1 MKSSRAPF
9 GDSVLKLKLLIASC
23 LLAIFH
29 AGQAKA
35 SLKPQEIAIIAARGS
50 RSSERL
56 AEYYAQQRGV
66 PLENICKVVMP
77 REETITH
84 EKWLWAI
91 RPEIRK
97 WLEENDPQRQ
107 LRCLV
112 TTWDVPLRIGKAKND
127 RPAAH
132 RYQEYLGGERAKRV
146 KVLRDIAAQF
156 ALLAPGVGLTEEGG
170 NQLPGKDKESS
181 PLDSKQETS
190 ELDALS
196 AKLEQELQRAQ
207 ARVQQ
212 LSDPQER
219 QQAALKLQR
228 FATATGGIQV
238 LLESLNKRLQA
249 ETKSADETAGTGPSS
264 QLQAEFER
272 VRGMLIA
279 FTELQQ
285 SLERSA
291 PSIQRDAALLD
302 TIARARGMMAC
313 VQWIDKQLK
322 TVAKNESNSSFDSEL
337 SLVLWPDDDYQLL
350 RWQPNYLRPE
360 YDNSQLRD
368 SYPTLMVARIDAPTL
383 ALAKGLIDT
392 AIKIEKQGLEGKV
405 YLDARGIGKLDQQ
418 NVSVGSYADYD
429 RALLITAKGL
439 QEQTNLDVT
448 LDEKSD
454 LFQPGQCPDAAL
466 YCGWYSLGKYIDAFD
481 WAPGAVGYH
490 LASGEATTLHKKES
504 QVWCKRMLEDGIC
517 ATIGP
522 TYEPYL
528 VAFPRPNE
536 FFALLIQ
543 GELSLVECYY
553 RTKPFNS
560 WMMTLVGDPL
570 YRPYANRVVRK

>member
-1 MKSSRAPF
+1 MKH
-9 GDSVLKLKLLIASC
+9 LLLIATC
-23 LLAIFH
+23 LWSVFQV
-29 AGQAKA
+29 GQAKA

-50 RSSERL
+50 QGSERL
-56 AEYYAQQRGV
+56 AEYYAEQRGI

-77 REETITH
+77 REETITR
-84 EKWLWAI
+84 EKWRWAI

-97 WLEENDPQRQ
+97 WLEENDPQRE

-112 TTWDVPLRIGKAKND
+112 TTWDVPLRIGKAKGD
-127 RPAAH
+127 RPASY
-132 RYQEYLGGERAKRV
+132 RYQEYLTGERAKRI
-146 KVLRDIAAQF
+146 KVLRDMVAQF
-156 ALLAPGVGLTEEGG
+156 ALLAPGVGITGEGENPSTRSAIG
-170 NQLPGKDKESS
+170 STS
-181 PLDSKQETS
+181 ADSKENNS

-196 AKLEQELQRAQ
+196 AELERELQRAQ
-207 ARVQQ
+207 ARIQK
-212 LSDPQER
+212 LSNPEEQ

-228 FATATGGIQV
+228 YATATGGIQV
-238 LLESLNKRLQA
+238 LLESLNKRIQA
-249 ETKSADETAGTGPSS
+249 ETRATEESAESES
-264 QLQAEFER
+264 NNKLQAEFER
-272 VRGMLIA
+272 LRGMLIA
-279 FTELQQ
+279 YTELQQ

-291 PSIQRDAALLD
+291 PGVQRDVTLLD
-302 TIARARGMMAC
+302 ALSKARGTMAC

-322 TVAKNESNSSFDSEL
+322 TAGKNESNSSFDSEL

-368 SYPTLMVARIDAPTL
+368 SYPTLMVSRIDAPTL
-383 ALAKGLIDT
+383 PLAKGLIDT

-448 LDEKSD
+448 LNQKSE
-454 LFQPGQCPDAAL
+454 LFQPGDCPDAAL
-466 YCGWYSLGKYIDAFD
+466 YCGWYSLGKYVDAFD

-490 LASGEATTLHKKES
+490 LASGEATTLHNKES

-570 YRPYANRVVRK
+570 YRPFANRIVRK